1 LPVYCETW
9 LYPPG
14 AFPAEPIN
22 TATSFVPVILG
33 VLALLFLIRR
43 SDTGR
48 IAYAL
53 AVLLIFTGMGSV
65 AWHALRTDVT
75 LLVDALPGVAYF
87 AVLIFFWVYYLGGRY
102 FGVIPLA
109 AIVLPMVFLRPAAP
123 QNFWIVLLVVVVACA
138 AGLLAATWF
147 RRRHAFKFALAMV
160 GFAAVAAA
168 LRSID
173 LSVCATIPFGTHFF
187 WHIFLAT
194 AAYAGVRMMMV
205 LRNGTVA
212 NGG

>member
-1 LPVYCETW
+1 MPVYCETW

-14 AFPAEPIN
+14 AFPAETIN
-22 TATSFVPVILG
+22 TATSFMPVILG

-75 LLVDALPGVAYF
+75 LLVDALPGVTYF
-87 AVLIFFWVYYLGGRY
+87 AVLIFFWVHYLGGRY

-109 AIVLPMVFLRPAAP
+109 AIVLPMVFFRPAAP
-123 QNFWIVLLVVVVACA
+123 QTFWVVLLVVVAACA
-138 AGLLAATWF
+138 AGLLAATGF
-147 RRRHAFKFALAMV
+147 RRRHAFKVALAMV

-173 LSVCATIPFGTHFF
+173 LSVCTTIPFGTHFF